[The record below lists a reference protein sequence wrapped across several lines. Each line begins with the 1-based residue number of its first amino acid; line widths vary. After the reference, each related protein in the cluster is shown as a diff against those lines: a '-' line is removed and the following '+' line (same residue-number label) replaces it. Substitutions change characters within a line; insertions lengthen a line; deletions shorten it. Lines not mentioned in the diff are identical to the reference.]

1 MIPSA
6 TTFWS
11 SMPIW
16 LPMVAAIA
24 SAILVLSLRRSLR
37 IAQQLCL
44 VVSLIAALT
53 VVSVKSAP
61 GAKPALAIP
70 ATLFGGPTH
79 FQLTGASLTFL
90 IFVLI
95 SFMFSLSWLL
105 SARPGSKSLFWLS
118 IQFAFIWGLSTAS
131 DLFTLFICAQL
142 LMVPQYFLN
151 LNSGAAH
158 HRRIA
163 RRMLVVG
170 IINNTLILVAAILAG
185 SPGNSHVGNS
195 HVGYATFAGS
205 PSALLCILLS
215 IWISLSLFPFHGVQ
229 TTRITVDGQNLLPLN
244 SNIWVGLAL
253 MMWLQHSLFLPQLHA
268 MIRPLAIAGT
278 VAMAAC
284 SVACFAQ
291 RELSRSMAYAAAAV
305 SAFAFLAWISQ
316 DVMGVAGAVLILGV
330 LPVTVFGFQRGIDL
344 LFLQAQDISTLPE
357 GRSSPGG
364 AAHLLFLL
372 LTAACIGM
380 PATTVFRG
388 VWFALI
394 GMIKAAAQ
402 SGRIELQTVIS
413 GVLALSVLVPMI
425 LGVISRSLLAFR
437 DPAQNIPLPDINVH
451 AGSIGTAAD
460 SNVAAPLNFD
470 AYIRAARRWAILAM
484 MVSLVL
490 GVFPIL
496 AIGPLLESLQRPA
509 KTSTPSHP
517 SLPRAPPVHD
527 VIVDRITIRTASIA
541 ASLHCRGNIGLRR
554 RQKSGVLEG
563 EVLV

>member
-1 MIPSA
+1 
-6 TTFWS
+6 
-11 SMPIW
+11 MPIW
-16 LPMVAAIA
+16 LPMVAAVA
-24 SAILVLSLRRSLR
+24 SAILVLALRRSLR

-44 VVSLIAALT
+44 VVSLIAVLA
-53 VVSVKSAP
+53 VVSVKNAP
-61 GAKPALAIP
+61 GAIPSLAFPAP
-70 ATLFGGPTH
+70 LFGGPTH
-79 FQLTGASLTFL
+79 FQLTGASVTLL

-95 SFMFSLSWLL
+95 SFLFSLSWLL

-118 IQFAFIWGLSTAS
+118 IQFAFIWGLATAS

-185 SPGNSHVGNS
+185 SPGRPHVGD
-195 HVGYATFAGS
+195 ATFAGS
-205 PSALLCILLS
+205 PSALVCILLS

-229 TTRITVDGQNLLPLN
+229 TTRITVDGQNLLPMN

-316 DVMGVAGAVLILGV
+316 DIMGLAGAMLILGV

-344 LFLQAQDISTLPE
+344 LFLHAQDFSALPE
-357 GRSSPGG
+357 GRLSPEG

-380 PATTVFRG
+380 PATAVFRG

-394 GMIKAAAQ
+394 GMIKAATQ
-402 SGRIELQTVIS
+402 SGRIGLQTVIF

-437 DPAQNIPLPDINVH
+437 DPAENIRRPDINVH

-496 AIGPLLESLQRPA
+496 AIGPLLESLQHPA
-509 KTSTPSHP
+509 TTSTPSHP
-517 SLPRAPPVHD
+517 ILPPAPPFHE
-527 VIVDRITIRTASIA
+527 VIVDRISIRAASIG
-541 ASLHCRGNIGLRR
+541 ASLHYRRNIGLRHR
-554 RQKSGVLEG
+554 HKSGVLEG
-563 EVLV
+563 DVPV

>member
-1 MIPSA
+1 
-6 TTFWS
+6 
-11 SMPIW
+11 MPIW
-16 LPMVAAIA
+16 LPMVAAVA
-24 SAILVLSLRRSLR
+24 SAILVLALRRSLR

-44 VVSLIAALT
+44 VVSLIAVLA
-53 VVSVKSAP
+53 VVSVKNAP
-61 GAKPALAIP
+61 GAIPSLAFPAP
-70 ATLFGGPTH
+70 LFGGPTH
-79 FQLTGASLTFL
+79 FQLTGASVTLL

-95 SFMFSLSWLL
+95 SFLFSLSWLL

-118 IQFAFIWGLSTAS
+118 IQFAFIWGLATAS

-185 SPGNSHVGNS
+185 SPGRPHVGD
-195 HVGYATFAGS
+195 ATFAGS
-205 PSALLCILLS
+205 PSALVCILLS

-229 TTRITVDGQNLLPLN
+229 TTRITVDGQNLLPMN

-316 DVMGVAGAVLILGV
+316 DIMGLAGAMLILGV

-344 LFLQAQDISTLPE
+344 LFLHAQDFSALPE
-357 GRSSPGG
+357 GRLSPEG

-380 PATTVFRG
+380 PATAVFRG

-394 GMIKAAAQ
+394 GMIKAATQ
-402 SGRIELQTVIS
+402 SGRIGLQTVIF

-437 DPAQNIPLPDINVH
+437 DPAENIRRPDINVH
-451 AGSIGTAAD
+451 AGSIGTAED
-460 SNVAAPLNFD
+460 STFTAPLNLD

-496 AIGPLLESLQRPA
+496 AIGPLLESLQHPA
-509 KTSTPSHP
+509 TRSTPSHP
-517 SLPRAPPVHD
+517 ILPPAPPFHE
-527 VIVDRITIRTASIA
+527 VIVDHISIRAASIE
-541 ASLHCRGNIGLRR
+541 ASLHCRGNIGLRHR
-554 RQKSGVLEG
+554 HKSGVLEG
-563 EVLV
+563 DVPV

>member
-16 LPMVAAIA
+16 LPIVAAGA
-24 SAILVLSLRRSLR
+24 SAILVLALRRSLR
-37 IAQQLCL
+37 IAEQVCL
-44 VVSLIAALT
+44 VVSLIAALA
-53 VVSVKSAP
+53 VVSVKNVP
-61 GAKPALAIP
+61 GVIPAFALP
-70 ATLFGGPTH
+70 ATLFGRPTH
-79 FQLTGASLTFL
+79 FQLTGVSLTLL

-95 SFMFSLSWLL
+95 SFMFSLSWLR

-118 IQFAFIWGLSTAS
+118 LQFALIWGLATAS

-163 RRMLVVG
+163 RRMFVVS
-170 IINNTLILVAAILAG
+170 IINSTLILAAAILAG
-185 SPGNSHVGNS
+185 SPGNP
-195 HVGYATFAGS
+195 HVGYSSFAAL

-229 TTRITVDGQNLLPLN
+229 TTRITVDGRNLLPLN

-253 MMWLQHSLFLPQLHA
+253 MMWLQHSLLLPQLHT

-316 DVMGVAGAVLILGV
+316 NIMGVAGAMLILGV

-344 LFLQAQDISTLPE
+344 LFLQAQDISALPE

-380 PATTVFRG
+380 PATAVFRG

-402 SGRIELQTVIS
+402 SGRIEFQTVIF

-437 DPAQNIPLPDINVH
+437 DPAQNIRRPDINVH
-451 AGSIGTAAD
+451 AGGIGAAAD
-460 SNVAAPLNFD
+460 STFTAPLNLD

-496 AIGPLLESLQRPA
+496 AIGPLLESLQHSA
-509 KTSTPSHP
+509 TTSTPSHP
-517 SLPRAPPVHD
+517 ILPPALPFHE
-527 VIVDRITIRTASIA
+527 VIVDRISIRAASMG
-541 ASLHCRGNIGLRR
+541 ASLHCGGNIEHRL
-554 RQKSGVLEG
+554 RQKSGAIRGKVP
-563 EVLV
+563 V

>member
-1 MIPSA
+1 
-6 TTFWS
+6 
-11 SMPIW
+11 MPIW
-16 LPMVAAIA
+16 LPMVAAVA
-24 SAILVLSLRRSLR
+24 SAILVLALRRSLR

-44 VVSLIAALT
+44 VVSLIAVLA
-53 VVSVKSAP
+53 VVSVKNAP
-61 GAKPALAIP
+61 GAIPSLAFPAP
-70 ATLFGGPTH
+70 LFGGPTH
-79 FQLTGASLTFL
+79 FQLTGASVTLL

-95 SFMFSLSWLL
+95 SFLFSLSWLL

-118 IQFAFIWGLSTAS
+118 IQFAFIWGLATAS

-185 SPGNSHVGNS
+185 SPGRPHVGD
-195 HVGYATFAGS
+195 ATFAGS
-205 PSALLCILLS
+205 PSALVCILLS

-229 TTRITVDGQNLLPLN
+229 TTRITVDGQNLLPMN

-316 DVMGVAGAVLILGV
+316 DIMGLAGAMLILGV

-344 LFLQAQDISTLPE
+344 LFLHAQDFSALPE
-357 GRSSPGG
+357 GRLSPEG

-380 PATTVFRG
+380 PATAVFRG

-437 DPAQNIPLPDINVH
+437 DPAENIRRPDINVH
-451 AGSIGTAAD
+451 AGSIGTAED
-460 SNVAAPLNFD
+460 STFTAPLNLD